1 MRIVYVC
8 NEYPLHVQ
16 PGGIGIFTRTIAH
29 GLVKGGHEV
38 TVVGF
43 GKRAG
48 EWDDHGVKVV
58 TLPES
63 KTRGVAWFVNRRRLC
78 EWLKAEARA
87 GRTDIVEI
95 PESHGLA
102 PFSLP
107 GQPTVVRLHLN
118 TSTMARS
125 AGRSPRRLL
134 RSLERMTLSRHRNWI
149 AVSGFVLE
157 KTLGEY
163 DIQPNRSQ
171 VIYNP
176 VLELPTDAP
185 VAISAPRDF
194 VLYAGTV
201 SDRKG
206 AYVLATAARSFLA
219 DDPNLHLVYV
229 GGLTVDNGRR
239 ADETIRGIIGQDLA
253 TRVQFTGP
261 VAHEI
266 VLAYM
271 KAARVFAFPSK
282 LEAFSLVPLE
292 AMACGAPVVYSTQ
305 HSGPEAIEDGI
316 TGLLADPF
324 SPEDVAEK
332 VLRVL
337 NDPALSNEL
346 VRNAR
351 NAVKSR
357 YSLKR
362 CIDDTLAFYEACISD
377 RECDN

>member
-1 MRIVYVC
+1 M
-8 NEYPLHVQ
+8 
-16 PGGIGIFTRTIAH
+16 
-29 GLVKGGHEV
+29 

-48 EWDDHGVKVV
+48 EWDDQGVKVV

-206 AYVLATAARSFLA
+206 AYVLRHQQLDRFFLRR
-219 DDPNLHLVYV
+219 PQLHLVYV

-239 ADETIRGIIGQDLA
+239 ADETIRGIIGQSLA

-261 VAHEI
+261 V
-266 VLAYM
+266 
-271 KAARVFAFPSK
+271 
-282 LEAFSLVPLE
+282 
-292 AMACGAPVVYSTQ
+292 GA
-305 HSGPEAIEDGI
+305 
-316 TGLLADPF
+316 
-324 SPEDVAEK
+324 
-332 VLRVL
+332 
-337 NDPALSNEL
+337 
-346 VRNAR
+346 
-351 NAVKSR
+351 
-357 YSLKR
+357 
-362 CIDDTLAFYEACISD
+362 
-377 RECDN
+377 